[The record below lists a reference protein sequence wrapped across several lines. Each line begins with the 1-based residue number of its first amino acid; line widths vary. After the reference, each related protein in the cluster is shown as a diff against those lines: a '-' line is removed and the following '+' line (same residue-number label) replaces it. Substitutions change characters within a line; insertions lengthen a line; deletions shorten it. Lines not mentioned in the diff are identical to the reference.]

1 MPSLFFIILFTS
13 YALGSSILT
22 VKLIAGFVA
31 LLLLGNMFL
40 RNNITVQVFGYIFLI
55 GSIYMMLAWLDD
67 VLDGEATL
75 SYLVGLFLIFFS
87 LTMSVLLIRG
97 FEKKNKISEAE
108 QC

>member
-1 MPSLFFIILFTS
+1 
-13 YALGSSILT
+13 
-22 VKLIAGFVA
+22 

-40 RNNITVQVFGYIFLI
+40 QNKIIVQVFGYFFLI

-75 SYLVGLFLIFFS
+75 GYLVGLFLILFS
-87 LTMSVLLIRG
+87 FTMSVLLIRG
-97 FEKKNKISEAE
+97 YEKKNQTSETE